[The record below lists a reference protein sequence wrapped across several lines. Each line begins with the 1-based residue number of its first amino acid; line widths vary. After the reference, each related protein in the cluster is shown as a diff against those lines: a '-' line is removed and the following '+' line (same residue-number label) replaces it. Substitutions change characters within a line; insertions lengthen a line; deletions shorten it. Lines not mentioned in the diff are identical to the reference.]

1 MDDLRRSFFRA
12 CNPSKT
18 IDMADAG
25 ERKYYIDFASV
36 RGAETVRELGETIS
50 LTNPD
55 PSCQLFTGHIGCG
68 KSTELLR
75 LKQEL
80 EQEGFHVVYF
90 ESDRELD
97 MGDVDISDILLAI
110 AHQIGKSLSGANIS
124 LPGRYFSNLLKE
136 CADFL
141 QAPVELG
148 LEAEIPL
155 GLGKL
160 KAQTKDS
167 PKLRSQLR
175 QYLEPQ
181 TEGLLR
187 AINEELLLPAAKKLQ
202 DRGKEGLVT
211 IVDNL
216 DRVENRQIASG
227 KTLPEYLFVERGG
240 QLNRLQ
246 CHVVYT
252 IPLVLMFSNEQ
263 EALKN
268 RMGGGTGPS
277 VLPMIPVQLKNGQA
291 CEPGLSLL
299 RQMVLA
305 RAFPDASPAERLE
318 NIATVFDDPAT
329 LDKLCQISG
338 GHARNLLGLLQKCL
352 RKSKQLPIRAE
363 TLSIAI
369 REDRSDLMGAIT
381 DDEWVLLR
389 KVADTKKVTGEK
401 EYQQLLRSRFVLE
414 YRYGDEG
421 RWFDINPLLAGTV

>member
-1 MDDLRRSFFRA
+1 MNDLRRSFFRA

-18 IDMADAG
+18 IDMADAA

-80 EQEGFHVVYF
+80 EQDGFHVVYF

-97 MGDVDISDILLAI
+97 IGDVDISDILLAI
-110 AHQIGKSLSGANIS
+110 AHQIGESLSAAKVS
-124 LPGRYFSNLLKE
+124 LPGQYFTNLLKE

-148 LEAEIPL
+148 VEVDIPI

-187 AINEELLLPAAKKLQ
+187 AINEELLLPAAPCKSW
-202 DRGKEGLVT
+202 
-211 IVDNL
+211 
-216 DRVENRQIASG
+216 AW
-227 KTLPEYLFVERGG
+227 
-240 QLNRLQ
+240 
-246 CHVVYT
+246 
-252 IPLVLMFSNEQ
+252 
-263 EALKN
+263 
-268 RMGGGTGPS
+268 
-277 VLPMIPVQLKNGQA
+277 
-291 CEPGLSLL
+291 PGV
-299 RQMVLA
+299 R
-305 RAFPDASPAERLE
+305 
-318 NIATVFDDPAT
+318 
-329 LDKLCQISG
+329 
-338 GHARNLLGLLQKCL
+338 
-352 RKSKQLPIRAE
+352 
-363 TLSIAI
+363 
-369 REDRSDLMGAIT
+369 
-381 DDEWVLLR
+381 
-389 KVADTKKVTGEK
+389 
-401 EYQQLLRSRFVLE
+401 
-414 YRYGDEG
+414 
-421 RWFDINPLLAGTV
+421 